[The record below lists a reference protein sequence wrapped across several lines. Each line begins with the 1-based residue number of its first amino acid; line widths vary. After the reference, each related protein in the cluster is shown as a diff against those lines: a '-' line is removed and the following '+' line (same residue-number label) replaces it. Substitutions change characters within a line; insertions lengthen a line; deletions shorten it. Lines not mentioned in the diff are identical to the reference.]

1 MITARGAGTGAG
13 RHVITAAWVIAFVG
27 CIAGANWAILHVGAV
42 HGPGMPRTI
51 PVGLGLAAPS
61 GVLFAGAQLT
71 LRDLIHERLGA
82 RWTLVVIAASA
93 PLTMLV
99 AAMAV
104 ASIVTFLTAEAA
116 DLAVYS
122 RLRRRGY
129 ATAVLGSNL
138 VSTIVDSMLFLTLAF
153 GATVAA
159 SGAAGMTVGKLEASV
174 VTLAVVGVGTWLA
187 RMISA
192 PSERALARA

>member
-1 MITARGAGTGAG
+1 M
-13 RHVITAAWVIAFVG
+13 ITAAWVIAFVG

-42 HGPGMPRTI
+42 HGPDMPRTI

-93 PLTMLV
+93 PLTMIV
-99 AAMAV
+99 ASAAMAV
-104 ASIVTFLTAEAA
+104 ASIVTFLAAEAA

-129 ATAVLGSNL
+129 VTAVLGSNL
-138 VSTIVDSMLFLTLAF
+138 VSALVDSMMFLTLAF
-153 GATVAA
+153 GAAVAV

-174 VTLAVVGVGTWLA
+174 VTLAVVGVATGLA
-187 RMISA
+187 RMISS
-192 PSERALARA
+192 PSERVLARA

>member
-1 MITARGAGTGAG
+1 MR
-13 RHVITAAWVIAFVG
+13 RHATTAAWVVAFVA

-42 HGPGMPRTI
+42 HGAGGPRTI
-51 PVGLGLAAPS
+51 PVGFGLIAPS

-93 PLTMLV
+93 PLTMIV
-99 AAMAV
+99 ASAAMAV
-104 ASIVTFLTAEAA
+104 ASIVTFLAAEAA

-129 ATAVLGSNL
+129 AAAVLGSNL
-138 VSTIVDSMLFLTLAF
+138 VSTVVDSILFLALAF
-153 GATVAA
+153 GGAAVA

-174 VTLAVVGVGTWLA
+174 FTLMVAAAATWLA
-187 RMISA
+187 RMANA
-192 PSERALARA
+192 PSESVLARA